1 MDLHI
6 GPVGV
11 MAMTLAITEALK
23 SIFNITGKLNQLVA
37 VVTGM
42 LLTAIAYGVNNQLL
56 PVEFVPYVQWL
67 VISFGGGL
75 SAIGVFD
82 FVKYELPNILK
93 KLA

>member
-11 MAMTLAITEALK
+11 MAMTLAVTEALK
-23 SIFNITGKLNQLVA
+23 NIFSVQGKWNQLVA
-37 VVTGM
+37 VLVGM
-42 LLTAIAYGVNNQLL
+42 VLTAIAYGVNNQLL
-56 PVEFVPYVQWL
+56 PIDFVPYVQWL

-82 FVKYELPNILK
+82 FIKNEVLNKLVK
-93 KLA
+93 